1 MSFLDIQ
8 FQPLARRDAKPLL
21 EIVRNFTPNWFTV
34 TMGTGALALTLNQFP
49 LPLPGLRAV
58 AMAWPILRFSR
69 CSAFSMARAGFSSP
83 VRRR

>member
-1 MSFLDIQ
+1 MTVLDIQ
-8 FQPLARRDAKPLL
+8 FQALARRDAKPLL

-49 LPLPGLRAV
+49 LPTQWLCG
-58 AMAWPILRFSR
+58 WPILRFSR